1 MLKDDDATP
10 AVINLLYESSEH
22 NKRLWIRLKINMWL
36 QVHARRTG
44 LLRSAAD
51 GEWVPLVLGDLWDV
65 DVDVISRF
73 ELEELRTS
81 DHQVSHL
88 KVR

>member
-1 MLKDDDATP
+1 
-10 AVINLLYESSEH
+10 
-22 NKRLWIRLKINMWL
+22 MWL

-88 KVR
+88 KVREKFANAVSLFLKKKKVMFMLR